1 MKKKLFLRLCLMFL
15 IGVSAFSCRTDQFP
29 ETETFSNS
37 AKFQLTS
44 QRISLNES
52 KHKTK
57 LLPQLQKAELGIV
70 AFAKNNAQ
78 GKIVNYGNG
87 VSIDTDDVV
96 YIEYGP
102 YHTYT
107 FKINRDNAPVDAP
120 VENLI
125 LSLEPDG
132 SYKELLKT
140 YHLTQSDWHALSLG
154 NGIDLTGKTTTV
166 EVAKGTYHQALA
178 KGGGSGC
185 YYESQ
190 QVYQACCHGEHG
202 EGNIDEWYKCICT
215 GSGLPKMYTI
225 EILVC
230 PPEPGAPTAGWIPT
244 PSSPTAPTGG
254 GSTEGGSTGS
264 ESNPAN
270 PTDPNTVEGAQGQ
283 LGGTPT
289 LPILGGTPK
298 DDSPC
303 GQLKQ
308 MGENTNIKT
317 KFTTLKNN
325 INGTNEK
332 GILIRNVAGNETS
345 NVIEGDGEG
354 NIIYPYNTNDPYYYQ
369 TYATAHN
376 HLKNNPKH
384 IGIFTPEDLYQ
395 LVGNA
400 MIEMNPNNPNA
411 SSTPKKSVIFV
422 ITDKGFFALKITD
435 VLKLADFIV
444 WYDNMT
450 KEKKKKYMKDIFQ
463 DPDEYN
469 IRPTA
474 THDQQV
480 TGFLRFIR
488 DKDIGVELYEGNKD
502 TFGSWRKLNLVDNG
516 NKNYSF
522 NETPCNL

>member
-1 MKKKLFLRLCLMFL
+1 MFL
-15 IGVSAFSCRTDQFP
+15 VGVSAFSCRTEEFHNEEEAHGNTQFH
-29 ETETFSNS
+29 
-37 AKFQLTS
+37 LTS
-44 QRISLNES
+44 KRISLNES

-57 LLPQLQKAELGIV
+57 LLPELQKAELGIE
-70 AFAKNNAQ
+70 AFAQKNAK

-244 PSSPTAPTGG
+244 PSPPTAPTGG

-264 ESNPAN
+264 ETNPTN

-289 LPILGGTPK
+289 LPILEINRKKTP
-298 DDSPC
+298 C
-303 GQLKQ
+303 
-308 MGENTNIKT
+308 EKT
-317 KFTTLKNN
+317 KALLADPVVQTKIDSLEAQSKLGGEKAFLYKNDNTTSALIAGGEHHVKLSQY
-325 INGTNEK
+325 TDYK
-332 GILIRNVAGNETS
+332 GIYHNHTPLGTKMLSVNDIVTLYK
-345 NVIEGDGEG
+345 
-354 NIIYPYNTNDPYYYQ
+354 NIVYDQ
-369 TYATAHN
+369 TPATA
-376 HLKNNPKH
+376 
-384 IGIFTPEDLYQ
+384 
-395 LVGNA
+395 
-400 MIEMNPNNPNA
+400 
-411 SSTPKKSVIFV
+411 
-422 ITDKGFFALKITD
+422 
-435 VLKLADFIV
+435 
-444 WYDNMT
+444 
-450 KEKKKKYMKDIFQ
+450 
-463 DPDEYN
+463 
-469 IRPTA
+469 
-474 THDQQV
+474 
-480 TGFLRFIR
+480 
-488 DKDIGVELYEGNKD
+488 KD
-502 TFGSWRKLNLVDNG
+502 TFVGMVAHETCNCPPDNFVYHNYLLRFNGDLSTAGAIATMSAEKIKEAETLYDNLIMELLAIPSLRNGPGVSASLNAQGLERLFFGTLAKMNIAANQISLQKIEKDGTINTIQLNPDG
-516 NKNYSF
+516 TT
-522 NETPCNL
+522 TPVPCP